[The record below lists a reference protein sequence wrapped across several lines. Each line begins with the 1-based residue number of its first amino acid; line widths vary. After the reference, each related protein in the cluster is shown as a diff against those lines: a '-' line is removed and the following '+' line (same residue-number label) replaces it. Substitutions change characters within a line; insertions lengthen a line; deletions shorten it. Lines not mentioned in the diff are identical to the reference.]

1 MELRKMRGMEHL
13 YVYSQSQQISQQT
26 GLVGYLRGDYG
37 ESGKQFW
44 TTWFDNRPDWNTPE
58 FKHDLQ
64 RTIDRLRYETKQLT
78 DRERLSSLCLNDME
92 SCITEDRHWFGFRA
106 DSEQYAYLLKCNPYK
121 GDYNFYVYCYKKE
134 WLDQH
139 MAKAEQGIRFID
151 PGYNE
156 LFHIPDGGK
165 IRITRADGTQDEYA
179 CRYIDDSHMELM
191 DGRNSV
197 YHICQFAEIMEHNGN
212 TVGPVCP
219 TLGEQKSMPTHH
231 QGMEQTMG

>member
-1 MELRKMRGMEHL
+1 MELRKMRGMENL

-26 GLVGYLRGDYG
+26 GLVGYLRGDFG

-44 TTWFDNRPDWNTPE
+44 TSWFVNREDWNTPE

-78 DRERLSSLCLNDME
+78 DRERLSSLCLSDME
-92 SCITEDRHWFGFRA
+92 SCITEDQHWFGFRT
-106 DSEQYAYLLKCNPYK
+106 DSDQYAYLLKCNPYK
-121 GDYNFYVYCYKKE
+121 GDYNFYVYCYKRD

-139 MAKAEQGIRFID
+139 MVKAEHGIRFID

-156 LFHIPDGGK
+156 LFRIPDGGK
-165 IRITRADGTQDEYA
+165 IRIIRADGTQDEYT

-197 YHICQFAEIMEHNGN
+197 YHICQFAELMEHNQSQVVPIG
-212 TVGPVCP
+212 P
-219 TLGEQKSMPTHH
+219 TLGEQKLTH
-231 QGMEQTMG
+231 QGKPKFEQTMG